1 MLKNYKSTYEIWD
14 TDTNEVLVDNLSFD
28 EAVEQSAIYMDFF
41 GESVSVAIREAR
53 KVYTHK
59 TPAQEY
65 KSAWINYF
73 AKLQVMG
80 NLY

>member
-14 TDTNEVLVDNLSFD
+14 TDTNEVLVDGLSFD
-28 EAVEQSAIYMDFF
+28 EAVEQSAVYMDFF
-41 GESVSVAIREAR
+41 GNGVSIAIRESHKIYA
-53 KVYTHK
+53 HK
-59 TPAQEY
+59 TQAQEY

-73 AKLQVMG
+73 AELQVMG